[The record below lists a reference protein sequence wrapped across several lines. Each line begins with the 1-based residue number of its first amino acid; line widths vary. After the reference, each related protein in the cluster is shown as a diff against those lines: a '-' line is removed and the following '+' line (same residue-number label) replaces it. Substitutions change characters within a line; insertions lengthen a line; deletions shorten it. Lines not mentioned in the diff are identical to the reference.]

1 MTKYIISVEIT
12 GSFRDVS
19 SFCTNIA
26 HKINSVKLVFKAKLQ
41 NTKLDFSYKKL
52 L

>member
-1 MTKYIISVEIT
+1 MTKYIISVEIK
-12 GSFRDVS
+12 GSFRDVF

-26 HKINSVKLVFKAKLQ
+26 HKINSVKLLFKSQLQ
-41 NTKLDFSYKKL
+41 NTNVDFSYKKL